1 METRHM
7 KTYRS
12 LIVVLLAALV
22 TGYPAVTDANLGGE
36 EVSESTDPNW
46 IEGKKAVEAQDW
58 KRAVELLSKA
68 AAAEPNNADVQN
80 WLGFSLRKSGNLD
93 AAFAAYNEALKLN
106 PQHKSAH
113 EYIGE
118 AYLLAGNIAKAE
130 QHLTEL
136 QKLCTPIPCEE
147 YKELRRAL
155 DEYKKNHK

>member
-1 METRHM
+1 M
-7 KTYRS
+7 KRDKS
-12 LIVVLLAALV
+12 LMAALLV
-22 TGYPAVTDANLGGE
+22 TLAIVFATAAHANLGGAD
-36 EVSESTDPNW
+36 VSESSDPNW

-68 AAAEPNNADVQN
+68 AASDPSNADVQN
-80 WLGFSLRKSGNLD
+80 WLGLSQRKAGNLD

-106 PQHKSAH
+106 PQHKAAH

-118 AYLLAGNIAKAE
+118 AYLSAGNVSKAE

-147 YKELRRAL
+147 YKDLRRAL